1 MCSYPTGGIPYMALD
16 MAGNVMEWTADWY
29 DSGYYSQSPAQYPTG
44 PAGGEWRV
52 LRGGSF
58 LFNVHVVDR
67 VANVPGYRV
76 RDLGFRVASSSPG
89 S

>member
-44 PAGGEWRV
+44 PAGGEGRV
-52 LRGGSF
+52 L
-58 LFNVHVVDR
+58 HVVDR